1 MHFTQNGL
9 VSQMQEP
16 IELEQWAAG
25 QTHSTTIELSNID
38 RVPVSLIHAIS
49 DETVD
54 VTGAEWTYVQIQSK
68 DKHIRFEHGGHM
80 LFAYETKSSFTDR
93 MVETI
98 ETGNTVDAGT
108 LSFTYSGLSAM
119 LLITVSTALV

>member
-1 MHFTQNGL
+1 MN
-9 VSQMQEP
+9 
-16 IELEQWAAG
+16 AAAKAFA
-25 QTHSTTIELSNID
+25 TTSRYPLD
-38 RVPVSLIHAIS
+38 IS

-98 ETGNTVDAGT
+98 ETGTTVDAGI
-108 LSFTYSGLSAM
+108 LSFAYSGLSGA
-119 LLITVSTALV
+119 LLLMMSAALV

>member
-1 MHFTQNGL
+1 
-9 VSQMQEP
+9 MQEP

-25 QTHSTTIELSNID
+25 QTHSKTIELSNID
-38 RVPVSLIHAIS
+38 RVPVSIIHAIQ

-54 VTGAEWTYVQIQSK
+54 FTGAEWTYVQIQSK

-80 LFAYETKSSFTDR
+80 LFNYETKSSFTDR

-98 ETGNTVDAGT
+98 ETGSTVDAGT
-108 LSFTYSGLSAM
+108 LSFAYGGLSAT
-119 LLITVSTALV
+119 LLLMMSAALI